1 MVRVG
6 GSTQLWWYIG
16 LLVSS
21 FLCTVQDQSVQSAV
35 PSDLYDYLEKM
46 DRDEEEAEEQ
56 VSSCAC
62 TAHKPFSS
70 HVYMCMWVTV
80 PLSQAQT
87 WSFEINQEH
96 LETLQ
101 RRYRVLYMCL
111 YDLTTSPLLSSSLS
125 VPLSISL
132 SLSLPSLVLPPSSGV
147 FSWSILCLPNMTSE
161 MTLTILTSSMHGRI
175 VYIHAH
181 TRTYMHIHACT
192 QFMQ

>member
-1 MVRVG
+1 MEEVAVVWAGWRGDWEKVKMVRVG

-62 TAHKPFSS
+62 IAHKLFSS
-70 HVYMCMWVTV
+70 HVYMYMCMWLTV

-111 YDLTTSPLLSSSLS
+111 YALTTSPLLSSSLS
-125 VPLSISL
+125 LPLSISL
-132 SLSLPSLVLPPSSGV
+132 SLPPFLGPSSFPQVYSVGV
-147 FSWSILCLPNMTSE
+147 PSAC
-161 MTLTILTSSMHGRI
+161 RI
-175 VYIHAH
+175 
-181 TRTYMHIHACT
+181 
-192 QFMQ
+192 